1 MLSTGGGG
9 LEGRGGG
16 GLFGRGGG
24 GLAGGEGGG
33 GGYVYKLLLFIP
45 YVPYIATHSGA
56 NFVGPAAQNHTRT

>member
-24 GLAGGEGGG
+24 GLAGGEDCII
-33 GGYVYKLLLFIP
+33 YKYIIKLLTSIYIMP
-45 YVPYIATHSGA
+45 YTVCICI
-56 NFVGPAAQNHTRT
+56 

>member
-33 GGYVYKLLLFIP
+33 VLVGRGGGGLDDKYKYKYVVTTLGFRSLSSF
-45 YVPYIATHSGA
+45 G
-56 NFVGPAAQNHTRT
+56 F

>member
-33 GGYVYKLLLFIP
+33 CWWEGEERVCLHIRYQYVTYT
-45 YVPYIATHSGA
+45 VP
-56 NFVGPAAQNHTRT
+56 VL

>member
-24 GLAGGEGGG
+24 GLAGGEGPQIKTTN
-33 GGYVYKLLLFIP
+33 YVHTGHAHAHDTDMAD
-45 YVPYIATHSGA
+45 YIL
-56 NFVGPAAQNHTRT
+56 

>member
-24 GLAGGEGGG
+24 GLA
-33 GGYVYKLLLFIP
+33 VVQNPKCL
-45 YVPYIATHSGA
+45 YILSIID
-56 NFVGPAAQNHTRT
+56 